1 MSRWRRDGPM
11 TRGRASRAYANP
23 GIVAKFARDLQSGRQ
38 PIELLGGRPACRA
51 SAGSG
56 LPRRYVGHPLGVF
69 VGQLEEQRVLVPEV
83 VEDRAARQ
91 PDGLLE
97 PAHGGLVG
105 AVLGKARRAPSRIWR
120 RRAARWL
127 SLTRGNGA
135 PYSLRPAS
143 RASACCAAR
152 IAGCRRCGSSRPHR
166 GCRCAPPRRTRRRCR
181 SPWWP

>member
-11 TRGRASRAYANP
+11 TRGRRGRAYPNP

-51 SAGSG
+51 AGSG
-56 LPRRYVGHPLGVF
+56 LPRRYVGHPFGVF
-69 VGQLEEQRVLVPEV
+69 VGQLEERRVLVPEV

-97 PAHGGLVG
+97 PAHGGLVV
-105 AVLGKARRAPSRIWR
+105 AVLGKA

-127 SLTRGNGA
+127 SLTPGQRFA
-135 PYSLRPAS
+135 L
-143 RASACCAAR
+143 
-152 IAGCRRCGSSRPHR
+152 
-166 GCRCAPPRRTRRRCR
+166 
-181 SPWWP
+181 